1 MKRQL
6 MTGLFAALAFTA
18 VAQSNEWRDPEVNA
32 VNRAP
37 MHANFFAY
45 ETAEVAAKD
54 AKEQSQNFMTL
65 NGPWK
70 FFWVK
75 NADARPT
82 DFWRTDYNDKGW
94 NNMPV
99 PGVWELN
106 GYGDPLYVNVGYA
119 WREQFKNNPPEVP
132 TVNNHVGSY
141 RREIMV
147 PASWNGKEIIAHF
160 GSVTSNMYLW
170 VNGKYVGYSEDS
182 KLEAEF
188 NLTPYLKPGQKN
200 LIAFQVFR
208 WCDGRDIE
216 N

>member
-94 NNMPV
+94 NNMP
-99 PGVWELN
+99 L
-106 GYGDPLYVNVGYA
+106 
-119 WREQFKNNPPEVP
+119 
-132 TVNNHVGSY
+132 
-141 RREIMV
+141 
-147 PASWNGKEIIAHF
+147 
-160 GSVTSNMYLW
+160 SVHACRPCSRKDRCLS
-170 VNGKYVGYSEDS
+170 GYSCAWQS
-182 KLEAEF
+182 VLPPPPRQTGGNSA
-188 NLTPYLKPGQKN
+188 
-200 LIAFQVFR
+200 
-208 WCDGRDIE
+208 
-216 N
+216 